1 MELFTGDCDV
11 CERLISLLEYM
22 SLCGVGGLPSL
33 PDNVDDDSVQSA
45 LEKGTYYRAM
55 LTPALLS
62 LSLPAQLQY
71 IEDKFSE
78 IRERVNVMDAHIL
91 VTRSDCI
98 DLNAAISRIWH
109 RVKRLS
115 SRLDICLHAVM
126 RVVGIDSPATPDQQQ
141 GQGQGQG
148 QYLVLTCRPAGTCTE
163 TIGTSAPATATSACR
178 ALLLQD
184 KQCTL
189 FGGTD
194 VDAYVARAVHASSTQ
209 ADAAG
214 NDAGAGIFAWSTP
227 HGSSCSSSSS
237 SSSSSAASSTS
248 EGTHPSGPVSV
259 SVSLVCDLGGFLVA
273 GLEDEER

>member
-22 SLCGVGGLPSL
+22 SLCGVGGMSCLP
-33 PDNVDDDSVQSA
+33 NNIDDDGLQSA

-71 IEDKFSE
+71 IESKFSE
-78 IRERVNVMDAHIL
+78 IRERVNVVDTHIL
-91 VTRSDCI
+91 VTRSDSI

-115 SRLDICLHAVM
+115 SRLDICLHAVL
-126 RVVGIDSPATPDQQQ
+126 RIDSTSALGQ

-148 QYLVLTCRPAGTCTE
+148 QYLVLTCRPAGARTEPTSPSAAATTIADSTC
-163 TIGTSAPATATSACR
+163 C

-189 FGGTD
+189 LTGPD
-194 VDAYVARAVHASSTQ
+194 VDAYVTRAIQVSAQAHISENDAEASS
-209 ADAAG
+209 
-214 NDAGAGIFAWSTP
+214 FAWATP
-227 HGSSCSSSSS
+227 LGRSCTSSSASSSGSSSSS
-237 SSSSSAASSTS
+237 SNSVNT
-248 EGTHPSGPVSV
+248 TPTGPVCV
-259 SVSLVCDLGGFLVA
+259 SVCLVCDLGGFLVA
-273 GLEDEER
+273 GMEDEER